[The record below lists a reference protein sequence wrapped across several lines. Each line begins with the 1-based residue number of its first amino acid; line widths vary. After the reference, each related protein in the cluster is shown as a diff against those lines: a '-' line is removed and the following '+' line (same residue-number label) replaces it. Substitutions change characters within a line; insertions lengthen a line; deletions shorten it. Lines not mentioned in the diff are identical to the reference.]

1 MTEVIMP
8 KMSDAMTEG
17 KVIAWR
23 KRAGEA
29 VQRGDVIAEIE
40 TDKVNVEIEA
50 DAGGVLSEI
59 LVPAGGVAPVG
70 AVIAHINGKPAA
82 RGDAP
87 ATPKEA
93 PAARQEA
100 PAQDVGAQAADPD
113 LSAPARVTPSPPAPP
128 GGEQP
133 REPQPAADD
142 QDRVKASPIAR
153 RLAAERGIDLG
164 SIRGS
169 GPGGRVVER
178 DLETYLAAQA
188 APLEV
193 PPAAPARGAPEAEY
207 EDVELSPMRQA
218 IARVVTQSVHDAPH
232 FYVTAEADMTRALAL
247 RKELRDAHGGAEP
260 DVSVNDLILKAT
272 ALALRQHPDLNAQF
286 VPPKTLR
293 RFRRVHLGIMVAV
306 PGGLIAPVL
315 RDADRLPLL
324 TLAREA
330 QRLIE
335 RTRGR
340 HLAAHEVQGAT
351 FSVTNLGMFDVTEFA
366 AIINAPQ
373 AAILATGRIQQRA
386 RIHDGQMI
394 PRPVLGMTIAADHR
408 VVDGA
413 GAAEF
418 LASVRRLL
426 ENPILLAMT

>member
-1 MTEVIMP
+1 MP

-17 KVIAWR
+17 KVITWR

-50 DAGGVLSEI
+50 EASGVLSEI

-70 AVIAHINGKPAA
+70 AVIAHINGKPTA
-82 RGDAP
+82 REEAP
-87 ATPKEA
+87 AA

-100 PAQDVGAQAADPD
+100 PTRDVGAPAQAAAGD
-113 LSAPARVTPSPPAPP
+113 LSAPARATPSPPAPP
-128 GGEQP
+128 GGERP
-133 REPQPAADD
+133 REPRPAADD

-153 RLAAERGIDLG
+153 RLAAERGVDLG

-178 DLETYLAAQA
+178 DLETYLAAQE
-188 APLEV
+188 APPEA
-193 PPAAPARGAPEAEY
+193 PPAAPARVAPEAEY
-207 EDVELSPMRQA
+207 EDVELSSMRQA
-218 IARVVTQSVHDAPH
+218 IARVVAQSVRDAAH

-306 PGGLIAPVL
+306 PDGLIAPVL

-335 RTRGR
+335 RTRAR
-340 HLAAHEVQGAT
+340 HLAAQEIQGAT
-351 FSVTNLGMFDVTEFA
+351 FSVSNLGMFDVTEFA
-366 AIINAPQ
+366 AIINTPQ
-373 AAILATGRIQQRA
+373 AGILATGRIQQRA
-386 RIHDGQMI
+386 RLHDGQMI
-394 PRPVLGMTIAADHR
+394 PRPVLAMTIAADHR
-408 VVDGA
+408 VLDGA

-418 LASVRRLL
+418 LVSVRRLL

>member
-1 MTEVIMP
+1 MP

-17 KVIAWR
+17 KIIAWR

-50 DAGGVLSEI
+50 EASGVLSEI
-59 LVPAGGVAPVG
+59 LVQAGVVVPVG

-82 RGDAP
+82 RE
-87 ATPKEA
+87 EA

-100 PAQDVGAQAADPD
+100 P
-113 LSAPARVTPSPPAPP
+113 TPNIESPPTAAPSRSTPP
-128 GGEQP
+128 GGESP
-133 REPQPAADD
+133 RTPQPAADD
-142 QDRVKASPIAR
+142 QDRVMASPIAR

-164 SIRGS
+164 SIHGT

-188 APLEV
+188 APREA
-193 PPAAPARGAPEAEY
+193 PPAAPGAPEAEY
-207 EDVELSPMRQA
+207 EDVELPSMRQA
-218 IARVVTQSVHDAPH
+218 IARVVTKSVREAAH

-306 PGGLIAPVL
+306 PDGLIAPVL

-324 TLAREA
+324 ALAREA

-335 RTRGR
+335 RTRAR

-351 FSVTNLGMFDVTEFA
+351 FSVSNLGMFDVTEFA
-366 AIINAPQ
+366 AIIDVPQ
-373 AAILATGRIQQRA
+373 TGILAIGRIQQRA
-386 RIHDGQMI
+386 RLHDGQLV
-394 PRPVLGMTIAADHR
+394 PRPVLAMTIAADHR
-408 VVDGA
+408 VLDGV

-418 LASVRRLL
+418 LTSVRRVL